1 MLNLNS
7 SEKSLLNLGEIHV
20 GRGRKREKEFM
31 QFWNLVCKRE
41 SEKERN
47 KKIDEDGFMERR
59 GRRWEDFIEMKTQDG
74 RRDGREAR

>member
-1 MLNLNS
+1 
-7 SEKSLLNLGEIHV
+7 
-20 GRGRKREKEFM
+20 M